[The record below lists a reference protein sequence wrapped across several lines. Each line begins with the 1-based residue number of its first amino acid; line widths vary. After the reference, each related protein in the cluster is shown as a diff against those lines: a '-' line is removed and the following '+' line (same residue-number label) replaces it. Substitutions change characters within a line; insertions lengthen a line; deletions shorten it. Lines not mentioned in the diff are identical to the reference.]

1 MGFPGTG
8 HANGMDKRISEG
20 QMIVGSDDRKI
31 GRVTG
36 EEDGCVLVQTG
47 HVFKSMHAL
56 PEQFVHEI
64 DGELRATIS
73 REIVERSPE
82 LDADWSAHDVLLH
95 YGIGGP
101 YRVDPDPDEVGSAE
115 TAGAHV
121 GIEPEP
127 SKRIRTLGEPVDEE
141 RPVDEARRHGNS
153 GGYWPVTPR
162 KN

>member
-1 MGFPGTG
+1 METQL
-8 HANGMDKRISEG
+8 NEG
-20 QMIVGSDDRKI
+20 QVIVGSDDRKI
-31 GRVTG
+31 GRVAG

-47 HVFKSMHAL
+47 HVFKSVHAM
-56 PEQFVHEI
+56 PKDFVHEI

-73 REIVERSPE
+73 REIVEESPE
-82 LDADWSAHDVLLH
+82 IDADWSPHDVLLY

-101 YRVDPDPDEVGSAE
+101 YRIDPDPDEVGSAE
-115 TAGAHV
+115 TVGARE

-127 SKRIRTLGEPVDEE
+127 SKRIRTLGEPLDEE